1 MTRYA
6 EGHKEQ
12 TRAHIVDVAAKLLLE
27 KGFDGIGIDAI
38 MKEAGLTRGGFY
50 GHFESKEDLETT
62 VFARVMEAT
71 RARLFSGDAQR
82 SEKALERVVEM
93 YLSEKH
99 RDSFE
104 HGCGIPALS
113 ADVARRSDNVKKAYE
128 AELLLLV
135 AALEARLPS
144 SKKGELA
151 PFDRALAL
159 VALLAGGIAVAR
171 AVKDKALSARILAA
185 CRRFAL
191 R

>member
-12 TRAHIVDVAAKLLLE
+12 TRAHIVDVASRLLLE

-50 GHFESKEDLETT
+50 GHFESKAALESA
-62 VFARVMEAT
+62 VFSHVMELT

-82 SEKALERVVEM
+82 SEKSLERIVAM
-93 YLSEKH
+93 YLSDKH

-113 ADVARRSDNVKKAYE
+113 ADVARRDDDVKKTYE
-128 AELLLLV
+128 GELLLLV

-144 SKKGELA
+144 SKKG
-151 PFDRALAL
+151 
-159 VALLAGGIAVAR
+159 
-171 AVKDKALSARILAA
+171 
-185 CRRFAL
+185 
-191 R
+191 